1 MILER
6 IYFYA
11 ALVGGTILAFQF
23 VLMIM
28 GWGDA
33 DDALGDGAHGAGS
46 AGGDAGAGDSFHG
59 HGAGHGHGGHSG
71 GDAAAHHVGHWFYE
85 MLSLRTISAAVTFF
99 GLTGK
104 AALAQG
110 VHPVPTLVLA
120 LIAGYAALA
129 GVFWLFKQVF
139 RLQHAGNENVRLAVG
154 LPATV
159 YVPIPANRAGAGKV
173 TFRLQDRIVE
183 YQAVTDEGDRL
194 ATGEKVVVESVVSSD
209 TVAVLRAAAVSGD

>member
-1 MILER
+1 MILES

-23 VLMIM
+23 VLMLI
-28 GWGDA
+28 GWSDGDG
-33 DDALGDGAHGAGS
+33 ALGDGAHGAGS

-59 HGAGHGHGGHSG
+59 HGSGHGHSHAGS
-71 GDAAAHHVGHWFYE
+71 DASAQHVGHWFYE

-110 VHPVPTLVLA
+110 VHPVPTLLLA
-120 LIAGYAALA
+120 LVAGYAALA

-173 TFRLQDRIVE
+173 TFRLQNRIVE

-194 ATGEKVVVESVVSSD
+194 ATGEKVVVESVVSND
-209 TVAVLRAAAVSGD
+209 TVSVTRAATGSDD